1 MVPLY
6 WSKNYR
12 GARPPRRWIPQK
24 NRPEALDDGSERLA
38 RSSRWS
44 RLGLGLQVSAS
55 SLTLRPSHL
64 RMRMIAS
71 HVPRQPVPTREREP

>member
-1 MVPLY
+1 ML
-6 WSKNYR
+6 
-12 GARPPRRWIPQK
+12 
-24 NRPEALDDGSERLA
+24 DGSERLA

-64 RMRMIAS
+64 SMRMIAS
-71 HVPRQPVPTREREP
+71 HVPRQPVPTSERES